1 MPKITAVFCD
11 VGGVVLTNGLDHLQ
25 RASLAEKFSLDAKD
39 FEERNQMLGTAMDDG
54 QMDLDQYLDRT
65 IFYRA
70 RPFRK
75 QEVREFIY
83 ALSQPLPDS
92 LSLIARIAKA
102 GKVFLAT
109 LNNESRELNLHR
121 IETFGLRQ
129 YFSVFFSSCYLGVSK
144 PHSQIYQLAL
154 DLSQRQPGE
163 CVFIDDRSLNLES
176 ARRMG
181 LHTIQFLSAEQM
193 ERDLRI
199 LGLEF

>member
-1 MPKITAVFCD
+1 
-11 VGGVVLTNGLDHLQ
+11 VLTNGLDHLQ
-25 RASLAEKFSLDAKD
+25 RASLAEKFGVDAKD
-39 FEERNQMLGTAMDDG
+39 FEERNQLLGTAMDDG

-65 IFYRA
+65 IFYRP

-75 QEVREFIY
+75 QAVREFIY

-92 LSLIARIAKA
+92 LALIARIAKA

-144 PHSQIYQLAL
+144 PKPQIYQLAL
-154 DLSQRQPGE
+154 DLSQRQPEE

-181 LHTIQFLSAEQM
+181 LHTIQFLNAEQV
-193 ERDLRI
+193 ESDLRI